1 MGLQQQGGC
10 PGMSRGWR
18 GAAGAA
24 PGFAVLLGLPS
35 SPPPE
40 REEVLGYRPSVFAVS
55 THSVALPPHSC

>member
-1 MGLQQQGGC
+1 
-10 PGMSRGWR
+10 MSRGWR